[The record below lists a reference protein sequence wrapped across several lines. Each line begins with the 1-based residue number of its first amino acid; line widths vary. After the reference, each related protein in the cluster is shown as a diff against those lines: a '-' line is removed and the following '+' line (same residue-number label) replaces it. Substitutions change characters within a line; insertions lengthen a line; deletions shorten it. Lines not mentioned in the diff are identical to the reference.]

1 VAEYPEDLLTR
12 PAAAAAALV
21 CLALLDAAHDAVPRL
36 ADPSDSE
43 ALHDFR
49 VAVRR
54 LRSILR
60 SFRSELDNAVS
71 RKLRNRLRDLTRA
84 TTAGREAEVQIESVK
99 ALVPKV
105 TRGQRA
111 GVPWLLARFTDQRDR
126 AYDQIRR
133 EIEPEFQRLERRL
146 RRALWSAARKP
157 GDSTAD
163 VPTFG
168 AVAAALLS
176 EHTALLEQELATLQ
190 SADDE
195 STAHAIRITAKRLR
209 YLLEPLVGA
218 EPRAGAVLARVKAI
232 QTLLGDLHD
241 LQVLAAH
248 LADAVGDA
256 AAERARRL
264 HALSLSGARPRSPA
278 KREPPRAAT
287 AGMLA
292 LTRLVRQAQDE
303 IFGRFAADWQSASR
317 AQLGREVASVAAVL
331 VHAPTPLP
339 HVQRQSPQPRPLRR
353 RDRTLAAPTAL
364 DPDPDP
370 A

>member
-1 VAEYPEDLLTR
+1 MAEYPEDLLTR

-21 CLALLDAAHDAVPRL
+21 CLALLDAAHDAAQRL

-60 SFRSELDNAVS
+60 SFRSELDDWVP

-84 TTAGREAEVQIESVK
+84 TTPGRDAEVLIASVK
-99 ALVPKV
+99 ALEAKV

-111 GVPWLLARFTDQRDR
+111 GVPWLLARFADQRDR

-133 EIEPEFQRLERRL
+133 ELAPEFQRLERRL
-146 RRALWSAARKP
+146 RRALWSAARAP
-157 GDSTAD
+157 GGSTSD

-168 AVAAALLS
+168 AVAAGLLS
-176 EHTALLEQELATLQ
+176 EQTALLEQELATLQ

-209 YLLEPLVGA
+209 YLLESLVGA
-218 EPRAGAVLARVKAI
+218 EPRAAAVLARAKAI
-232 QTLLGDLHD
+232 QTSLGELHD

-264 HALSLSGARPRSPA
+264 HALSLSGGRPRSPA
-278 KREPPRAAT
+278 KGEGPRAAT
-287 AGMLA
+287 TGMLA
-292 LTRLVRQAQDE
+292 LARLVRRAQDDL
-303 IFGRFAADWQSASR
+303 FQRFAADWQSDSR
-317 AQLGREVASVAAVL
+317 AELGSEVAIVAAAL
-331 VHAPTPLP
+331 APAPTPLP
-339 HVQRQSPQPRPLRR
+339 QPRRQSRKPRPLRR
-353 RDRTLAAPTAL
+353 RNRTLAAPTAL
-364 DPDPDP
+364 GPDP